1 MKGCHDNIASIAL
14 VPIFLQGAGNFQST
28 HLPMTNT
35 SLDSRSSK
43 ANVSLP
49 RLD

>member
-1 MKGCHDNIASIAL
+1 MQECQDKIPSIAL
-14 VPIFLQGAGNFQST
+14 VPIFLLGAGNFQST